1 MDEISEAADVSARTF
16 FNYFPG
22 KDEALLGDLPTD
34 RKVLAARIVAAP
46 SEASAFDALRLAL
59 DDVVEGDRG
68 EPVAAS
74 AADQRQ
80 TTIRTWC
87 WPRRTTY
94 RPPNSARP
102 PRVLT
107 FFRSTGGAVGVSA
120 LGSVLA
126 KPGDLA
132 DSGTAGPDRGR
143 HGLTGPSELGAAPGS
158 AGDGP
163 SSRTVSVRCGR

>member
-1 MDEISEAADVSARTF
+1 MRLVAGRGLDQVTVEEISEAADVSARTF

-68 EPVAAS
+68 EPVAVS

-80 TTIRTWC
+80 RRYGPWC

-107 FFRSTGGAVGVSA
+107 FVRSTGGAVGVSA

-126 KPGDLA
+126 NRVTSLTVERLGPIA
-132 DSGTAGPDRGR
+132 AGMD
-143 HGLTGPSELGAAPGS
+143 
-158 AGDGP
+158 
-163 SSRTVSVRCGR
+163 